1 MNNLNGSSPTAISL
15 FSGAGGIDI
24 GIRNAGFSIL
34 ACVERDPFCCDTL
47 RSNIQRE
54 SLSTKVVEGDIRAVN
69 PVDLMNNL
77 SLKPGQLD
85 LLVGGPP
92 CQAFSQIGKR
102 LSIQDERGM
111 LLFEMPRFAKFLRPK
126 TILIEQVKGLLNAPD
141 HDGIAGGVLKMI
153 IHDLEDLGY
162 KVKWKVLVAADY
174 GVPQLRQRVF
184 IVATSQDTDFNFPD
198 ATHSPNE
205 RNTPMF
211 SLMNYRTVG
220 DVISDLPKPASKD
233 NYSGTNSHV
242 DITPVGDRY
251 RINGVPEGEH
261 LASQHHLPSDQ
272 RQKLTKKDT
281 TKFRRMSRNSPAITL
296 RCGEVFFHPTED
308 RYLTVREYMRIHTYP
323 DSYILKGAIRGR
335 SGQVK
340 NLDQYRQIANS
351 VPPLVAERLG
361 ESIIASLKDIQLEQ
375 AHK

>member
-1 MNNLNGSSPTAISL
+1 MEV
-15 FSGAGGIDI
+15 DWK
-24 GIRNAGFSIL
+24 
-34 ACVERDPFCCDTL
+34 
-47 RSNIQRE
+47 E
-54 SLSTKVVEGDIRAVN
+54 ST
-69 PVDLMNNL
+69 
-77 SLKPGQLD
+77 
-85 LLVGGPP
+85 
-92 CQAFSQIGKR
+92 
-102 LSIQDERGM
+102 
-111 LLFEMPRFAKFLRPK
+111 
-126 TILIEQVKGLLNAPD
+126 
-141 HDGIAGGVLKMI
+141 
-153 IHDLEDLGY
+153 
-162 KVKWKVLVAADY
+162 
-174 GVPQLRQRVF
+174 
-184 IVATSQDTDFNFPD
+184 
-198 ATHSPNE
+198 
-205 RNTPMF
+205 MF

-220 DVISDLPKPASKD
+220 DIISDLPKPASKD

-242 DITPVGDRY
+242 NITPVGDRY

-361 ESIIASLKDIQLEQ
+361 ESIIASLKDTQLEQ